1 MSFSF
6 YARWDALNSN
16 SSIFE
21 MSNGLNIDAIY
32 IKNQVTNANAIFTV
46 R

>member
-21 MSNGLNIDAIY
+21 MSNGMNIDAIY
-32 IKNQVTNANAIFTV
+32 IKNNLNAA
-46 R
+46 